1 MGPIGRAY
9 GRDFGEIL
17 TKRRTDR
24 PPFDLLVLLFRPIRG
39 WAGRIVLWLGHNDPI
54 PTCTDL
60 SGLRNQNNLMRT
72 KRRKRATRGPEEAK
86 YATRR
91 TLTMG
96 GVIHRISTDMR
107 VPPGVLNMTLWHP
120 PAITRI
126 TAQRVPTSAL
136 WAPPGRPPWK
146 QWAHPPTPRAKQCR
160 PPARVLCTGDLTH
173 PIGCTYTT
181 GVFTPDGRTIAT
193 PRPPAPCP
201 PAPCPPHHYATP
213 DHVPRPPPVAIP
225 PDPVPGGIITPRATT

>member
-60 SGLRNQNNLMRT
+60 FGLRNQNNLMRT

-96 GVIHRISTDMR
+96 GVIHRIFTDMR

-120 PAITRI
+120 PR
-126 TAQRVPTSAL
+126 
-136 WAPPGRPPWK
+136 
-146 QWAHPPTPRAKQCR
+146 
-160 PPARVLCTGDLTH
+160 
-173 PIGCTYTT
+173 
-181 GVFTPDGRTIAT
+181 
-193 PRPPAPCP
+193 
-201 PAPCPPHHYATP
+201 
-213 DHVPRPPPVAIP
+213 
-225 PDPVPGGIITPRATT
+225 